1 MILSEGISVF
11 SNVGTESE
19 LYSPALCSWGNGRL
33 AALTG
38 PRSDSGQT
46 KSCLLVT
53 YTIRD
58 VHLSVLYESSVLHG

>member
-1 MILSEGISVF
+1 MF
-11 SNVGTESE
+11 SNVGPESE
-19 LYSPALCSWGNGRL
+19 LFFTCIVQSEGNGR
-33 AALTG
+33 LTG